1 MEEYIILAHS
11 PSLNQT
17 QRELQ
22 LMGQQP
28 NNAGLAQ
35 QLADSFAL
43 RQQQLTGIQDWVG
56 QIELVD
62 PQYSAR
68 TL

>member
-1 MEEYIILAHS
+1 MEEYIVMAHS

-28 NNAGLAQ
+28 NTVELAQ
-35 QLADSFAL
+35 KLADSFAL
-43 RQQQLTGIQDWVG
+43 RQQQLTGIEDWVG
-56 QIELVD
+56 QIQLVD
-62 PQYSAR
+62 PLYSAR